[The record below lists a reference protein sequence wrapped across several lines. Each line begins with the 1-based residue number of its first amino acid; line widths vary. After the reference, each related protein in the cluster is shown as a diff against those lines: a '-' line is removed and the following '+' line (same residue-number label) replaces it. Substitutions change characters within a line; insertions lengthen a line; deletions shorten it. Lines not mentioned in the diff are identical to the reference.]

1 MKIIMTAQKEAKGW
15 GMCIILT
22 IIKLRSYLHHRCKR
36 LRRLYLFGIYIY
48 HKRFCKEKKNY
59 NTSKT

>member
-1 MKIIMTAQKEAKGW
+1 MKIIMTAQKEADRW

-36 LRRLYLFGIYIY
+36 LRRLYLFGIYITSDFVR
-48 HKRFCKEKKNY
+48 KKKN
-59 NTSKT
+59 TIPAKL